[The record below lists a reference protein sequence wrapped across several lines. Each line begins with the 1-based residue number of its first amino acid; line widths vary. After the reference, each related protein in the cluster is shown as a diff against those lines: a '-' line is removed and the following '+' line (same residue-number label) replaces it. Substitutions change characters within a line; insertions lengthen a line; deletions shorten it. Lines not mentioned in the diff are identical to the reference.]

1 VLLFFLEGV
10 FSGKG
15 VLPEKAEPSHASGR
29 SANILFAFLL
39 AVSIAGAVRIIA
51 DARTGRMPAEER
63 SFLECNDWVRRNT
76 PEDSVILS
84 RKPAYTKLCT
94 GRPTVG
100 YMFFESP
107 GKLFNYI
114 LENKVDYMIMGDLGL
129 FAEMR
134 RVISA
139 MLEEY
144 FSSFQTVYKSKATPE
159 SHVYKVRH
167 R

>member
-1 VLLFFLEGV
+1 
-10 FSGKG
+10 
-15 VLPEKAEPSHASGR
+15 
-29 SANILFAFLL
+29 
-39 AVSIAGAVRIIA
+39 
-51 DARTGRMPAEER
+51 MPAEER